1 MKQSNVVGMS
11 PQDKKTYTFY
21 KLYKR
26 WLHRRKWEKYDCY
39 DYCVHTTHI
48 THFILVFRIPPCAQ
62 KERADR
68 NEGNEEVW
76 KPLKKCPPNRETH
89 DWKIPLQINSDANNA
104 QKGNKI
110 VATFNSNN
118 KDSNSDDK
126 TPKATY
132 RIQYS
137 FDYPSLVMQ
146 HFYLFVH
153 SSYCR
158 CRAWR
163 ILEAPLYCILTYI
176 V

>member
-1 MKQSNVVGMS
+1 MTASSEMRKIWLLWLLCTHN
-11 PQDKKTYTFY
+11 THYTFHFSFSHSPVCSEGNGRP
-21 KLYKR
+21 KR
-26 WLHRRKWEKYDCY
+26 
-39 DYCVHTTHI
+39 
-48 THFILVFRIPPCAQ
+48 
-62 KERADR
+62 
-68 NEGNEEVW
+68 GNEEGW

-158 CRAWR
+158 CRAWH

>member
-1 MKQSNVVGMS
+1 MSLECRRRTRKLIHFINYINDDCIVGNEKNMIVMIIVYT
-11 PQDKKTYTFY
+11 QQHNTHYTFHSSFSHSPVCREG
-21 KLYKR
+21 KGR
-26 WLHRRKWEKYDCY
+26 PKW
-39 DYCVHTTHI
+39 
-48 THFILVFRIPPCAQ
+48 
-62 KERADR
+62 
-68 NEGNEEVW
+68 GNEEVW